1 MKYASRAMI
10 VKQGLAV
17 YGEGEVGLGEL
28 NAKLPAVFPTGF
40 DWNKV
45 YNSPTTVIFDLVIYA
60 RQCEAVLSQWVR
72 SCVQCAMLIARH
84 PSHHA
89 FDRKALR

>member
-1 MKYASRAMI
+1 MH
-10 VKQGLAV
+10 LP
-17 YGEGEVGLGEL
+17 EFTGLGEL

-40 DWNKV
+40 DWNNV

-89 FDRKALR
+89 FDHKALR